1 MPTLKQITC
10 CIQLG
15 PSDTKLKEYGHRFT
29 DGGVEAFIAVPDT
42 KVPFNVRVR
51 SSGYIAPGL
60 AAYVF
65 IDGQYQCNRNRQNLQ
80 LPAPGMGTRDYEV
93 DFRLRQKE
101 EKTAEGSFVAREW
114 TFAELKTG
122 ESRRFGATGRD

>member
-10 CIQLG
+10 SIQLG

-29 DGGVEAFIAVPDT
+29 DGGVEAFVAVPDT
-42 KVPFNVRVR
+42 KIPFNVRVT

-65 IDGQYQCNRNRQNLQ
+65 MDGQYQCNRNRQRLQ
-80 LPAPGMGTRDYEV
+80 LPAPGMSARDYEV

-101 EKTAEGSFVAREW
+101 EKTAEGTFVAREW
-114 TFAELKTG
+114 TFAELRTG
-122 ESRRFGATGRD
+122 